1 MRSVNIP
8 YLPAVDHAR
17 AFAAVLVVLYHG
29 ILLVEHLLRFNQ
41 DFRFGFP
48 IAFDAVPLAL
58 LIEGHTAVGLFMVLT
73 GFVLTYGAHAHGHDL
88 QYWRFLRNRFL
99 RTYPLVIFMIL
110 LGLAMRP
117 EQFSFY
123 GLAHTLFGFANIAG
137 GLDVAPFSS
146 MFWTVAVEWHFYV
159 LFPLL
164 LPFLARQWTLR
175 VAGALLLLLLA
186 RWLFV
191 QNGSSPRD
199 LSYFTIVGRLDQ
211 FLIGMLTAHLL
222 ATRPLRRSAA
232 ALVAIGGLAATIVA
246 LYAFN
251 RAGSWLSDAP
261 WKIAWPTVEGLLW
274 AATLFGYVQL
284 VAGASGLWSRLLC
297 AVGTVSY
304 SMYLTHFVV
313 LTLLIKQQWFVRVGD
328 SFTGAVL
335 TTVLL
340 LLPITLLVS
349 AITYRLVERPFLRLR
364 VRYYHSAAPLA
375 HATKRSADAGAPLS
389 DIL

>member
-8 YLPAVDHAR
+8 YLPAVDHVR
-17 AFAAVLVVLYHG
+17 AFAAVLIVVYHG
-29 ILLVEHLLRFNQ
+29 MFLVEHFLRFNQ

-48 IAFDAVPLAL
+48 IAFKAVPMAL
-58 LIEGHTAVGLFMVLT
+58 VIEGHTAVGLFMVLT
-73 GFVLTYGAHAHGHDL
+73 GFVLTHGALSRDIS
-88 QYWRFLRNRFL
+88 YWPFLRNRLL

-117 EQFSFY
+117 EQFSFR
-123 GLAHTLFGFANIAG
+123 GLAHTLLGFANIAG

-175 VAGALLLLLLA
+175 VAGALLLLLFV

-191 QNGSSPRD
+191 LNGSNPRD

-211 FLIGMLTAHLL
+211 FVLGMLTAHLL
-222 ATRPLRRSAA
+222 ATRPLRRSTSAI
-232 ALVAIGGLAATIVA
+232 VAITGFAATIAA

-251 RAGSWLSDAP
+251 RAGSWLSDAL
-261 WKIAWPTVEGLLW
+261 WKITWPTVEGILW
-274 AATLFGYVQL
+274 AVTLFGYVQL
-284 VAGASGLWSRLLC
+284 AAGASGLWSRVLC
-297 AVGTVSY
+297 AIGTVSY
-304 SMYLTHFVV
+304 STYLTHFVV
-313 LTLLIKQQWFVRVGD
+313 LTFLIRHGWLIRAGD
-328 SFTGAVL
+328 SFTGAML

-340 LLPITLLVS
+340 LLPITLGVS
-349 AITYRLVERPFLRLR
+349 AITYRLVERPFLAKRG
-364 VRYYHSAAPLA
+364 RYYRTQPTGESAAV
-375 HATKRSADAGAPLS
+375 GAFVTTRP
-389 DIL
+389 